1 MNAII
6 FTAIWGIIM
15 MFGGVFFQST
25 RAPRFWA
32 IAGLV
37 ICLVVNCL
45 ELKNGEPFSILPGQP
60 FFEVDVKYMLS
71 FNSFNLT
78 FIAVALGCT
87 LLYFLFS
94 GRDIEKLRVNVS
106 EYFALIFF
114 VLCGVCLSATF
125 NTLLFLFLGIEILS
139 IPLYILTGSDK
150 RNLKSNEAAL
160 KYFLM
165 GSFSTGIMLMG
176 IAFLYGGSP
185 EGSFFINNLGLGEG
199 KMPVLIAI
207 GLVFILIAMAFK
219 VSAAPFHFWTP
230 DVYDGAP
237 TVFTSF
243 MATIVKV
250 GGFIAFIRLFENS
263 FGKVHAQWQVLIT
276 IITAATLFIGN
287 LTAVFQ
293 QSVKRMLAYSSIA
306 QAGFMLLAVF
316 ALNDTAKEGLILYS
330 AAYSLATIGLFAIL
344 IRMQDY
350 TIDGFNGLAKQQP
363 VLAVTAT
370 IFLLSLTGIPLTAG
384 FQSKLL
390 MLMAALRDGHQH
402 WLVLF
407 AVLCAAVSAY
417 YYFKIIQAMFFKEN
431 TQLAPEGGTV
441 MLVGEPVSRSF
452 KGLLILTAA
461 LLILLG
467 LFPSLLTD
475 WLHYMNG

>member
-6 FTAIWGIIM
+6 LTAVWGIIM
-15 MFGGVFFQST
+15 MFGGVFFKSKAT
-25 RAPRFWA
+25 PKYWA
-32 IAGLV
+32 IAGVLL
-37 ICLVVNCL
+37 IIIANCM
-45 ELKNGEPFSILPGQP
+45 ELTSGEPF
-60 FFEVDVKYMLS
+60 FAVDVKYMMS

-78 FIAVALGCT
+78 FITVALACT
-87 LLYFLFS
+87 LLFFLLS
-94 GRDIEKLRVNVS
+94 GRDIEKVGANVS

-114 VLCGVCLSATF
+114 VLCGVCLSATY
-125 NTLLFLFLGIEILS
+125 NTLLILFLGIEIMS

-150 RNLKSNEAAL
+150 RNLKSNEASL

-165 GSFSTGIMLMG
+165 GAFSTGIMLMG
-176 IAFLYGGSP
+176 IAFIYGGNS
-185 EGSFFINNLGLGEG
+185 EGSFFISNINLGEG
-199 KMPVLIAI
+199 KMPAMIAI
-207 GLVFILIAMAFK
+207 GMLFMMIALSFK

-250 GGFIAFIRLFENS
+250 GAFIAFIRLFENS
-263 FGKVHAQWQVLIT
+263 FGKVHGQWQMLIA

-306 QAGFMLLAVF
+306 QAGFMLLAIF

-344 IRMQDY
+344 IKMQDY
-350 TIDGFNGLAKQQP
+350 TIEGFNGLGKQEP

-370 IFLLSLTGIPLTAG
+370 VFLLSLTGIPLTAG
-384 FQSKLL
+384 FQSKFF

-431 TQLAPEGGTV
+431 TLLTNGERLATTV
-441 MLVGEPVSRSF
+441 EDITPAF
-452 KGLLILTAA
+452 KLLLIVTA
-461 LLILLG
+461 LLIIVLG
-467 LFPSLLTD
+467 IFPSLLTE
-475 WLHYMNG
+475 WLHY